1 MAISKKFEAQVLSL
15 NTKGKAAAEAL
26 QALGAEAVRK
36 AYSNQDAE
44 WATFLLGNLPSY
56 MREPLARWF
65 KRAGLNVIGDQ
76 CTGAIDSK
84 AQNRAFTFIK
94 STPVLVCDAPVRA
107 EKVEKALE
115 GTGEER
121 ARELLAKAVK
131 RLKKD
136 DPDAAEALNNIVS
149 RPETQAERGS
159 FIDLAGAVV
168 RLSQSEAEQVSA
180 FIMSLR
186 IPKNTPEIV
195 KAVKAS
201 KAKVDAADAKAG
213 KAKLAELKAKLEGD
227 KLAA

>member
-1 MAISKKFEAQVLSL
+1 MAISKKFEAQVLAL

-56 MREPLARWF
+56 MRDPLSRWF
-65 KRAGLNVIGDQ
+65 RKAGLNIVGDQ

-84 AQNRAFTFIK
+84 AQNRAFKFIE

-107 EKVEKALE
+107 EKEEKALE

-136 DPDAAEALNNIVS
+136 DPDAAEALNNIAARPATPARSVLVS
-149 RPETQAERGS
+149 NDGIVFSLNVEETDTLVEFLQT
-159 FIDLAGAVV
+159 
-168 RLSQSEAEQVSA
+168 
-180 FIMSLR
+180 LR
-186 IPKNTPEIV
+186 APKVE
-195 KAVKAS
+195 
-201 KAKVDAADAKAG
+201 KAKPASP
-213 KAKLAELKAKLEGD
+213 AKLQQLQQKH
-227 KLAA
+227 AA